1 MAEKLTP
8 KQKRFCD
15 EYLIDLNATQ
25 AYLRAGY
32 KVSETVA
39 GVNANRLLKN
49 AKIAPYIAQRQ
60 ADLQKKTEITQ
71 EKVLQELAKI
81 GFADIKQYLEFKTVK
96 TPVVVDGEKVLDY
109 MMIVDAKDS
118 NEVDGAAIAEV
129 SIGKD
134 GTFKLKLHDKLSALD
149 KLGKHLGL
157 FEKGSSAMND
167 GEDDPLTAAL
177 KEGLENG
184 IL

>member
-15 EYLIDLNATQ
+15 EYLVDLNATQ

-49 AKIAPYIAQRQ
+49 AKIAAYISKKQ
-60 ADLQKKTEITQ
+60 ASLQKQTGITQ
-71 EKVLQELAKI
+71 EKVLTELAKI

-96 TPVVVDGEKVLDY
+96 TPVVIDGEKVIDY
-109 MMIVDAKDS
+109 MMVVDAKDS
-118 NEVDGAAIAEV
+118 SEVDGTPIQEV

-134 GTFKLKLHDKLSALD
+134 GTFKFKLYNKLDALE
-149 KLGKHLGL
+149 KLGRHLGL
-157 FEKGSSAMND
+157 YDKDNALSVTV
-167 GEDDPLTAAL
+167 EDD
-177 KEGLENG
+177 GLMEA
-184 IL
+184 IKKAVADEV